1 MGTGGGGG
9 ALMRTRKREQTRGSG
24 GMFPLKIFKSKS
36 SVMAINASKTATSNI
51 NL

>member
-1 MGTGGGGG
+1 MGAGGG
-9 ALMRTRKREQTRGSG
+9 ALMRTRKREQTLGAG

-36 SVMAINASKTATSNI
+36 SEMAINASKTVTSNI